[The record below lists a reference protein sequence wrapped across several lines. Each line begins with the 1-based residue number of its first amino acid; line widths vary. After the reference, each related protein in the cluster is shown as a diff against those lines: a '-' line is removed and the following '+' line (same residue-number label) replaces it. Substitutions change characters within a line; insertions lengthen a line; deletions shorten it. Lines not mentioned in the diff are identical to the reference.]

1 MTEELQHAN
10 GVVKQTE
17 VVNLTSPQAVVKFS
31 NDLKQIIVDNKLYT
45 PVKGKNF
52 VNVEGWQI
60 AGAFVG
66 ITPIVTSVE
75 NLSDGNEY
83 KYRAE
88 VKLVQYGSDTPIGY
102 GVAICTNKEANKR
115 NFDEYAVCSMAQTRA
130 ISKAYRLAIGY
141 LMKLAGYEATPA
153 EEMQE
158 VILDEEPVEDRTE
171 DEDEKFK
178 EAEIVTA
185 IKNIQSA
192 ETMAELTKAWV
203 VCGKLHHDQRIVD
216 AKDKRKK
223 ELSSEGSK
231 D

>member
-1 MTEELQHAN
+1 MAEELQHAN
-10 GVVKQTE
+10 GVVKATE

-66 ITPIVTSVE
+66 ITPIVTNVE
-75 NLSDGNEY
+75 NLSEGDCY

-158 VILDEEPVEDRTE
+158 VIFDEEPVVENTE

-231 D
+231 N

>member
-10 GVVKQTE
+10 GVVKATE

-75 NLSDGNEY
+75 NLSEGDNY

-158 VILDEEPVEDRTE
+158 TIYEDVSVEEVSGDDEPY
-171 DEDEKFK
+171 K

-203 VCGKLHHDQRIVD
+203 VCGKLHHEQRIVD

>member
-1 MTEELQHAN
+1 MEHAN
-10 GVVKQTE
+10 EVVKQTE

-31 NDLKQIIVDNKLYT
+31 NDLKKIIVDNKLYT

-75 NLSDGNEY
+75 NLSEGDNY

-158 VILDEEPVEDRTE
+158 TMYEEDSVEEVSGDDEPY
-171 DEDEKFK
+171 K

-185 IKNIQSA
+185 IKSIQSA
-192 ETMAELTKAWV
+192 KTMAELTKAWV
-203 VCGKLHHDQRIVD
+203 VCGKLHHEQRIVD

>member
-1 MTEELQHAN
+1 MEHAN
-10 GVVKQTE
+10 EVVKQTE

-75 NLSDGNEY
+75 NLSEGDNY

-102 GVAICTNKEANKR
+102 GVAICTNKEANKKS
-115 NFDEYAVCSMAQTRA
+115 FDEYAVCSMAQTRA

-158 VILDEEPVEDRTE
+158 TMYEDVSVEEVSGDDEPY
-171 DEDEKFK
+171 K

-185 IKNIQSA
+185 VKNIQSA
-192 ETMAELTKAWV
+192 KTMAELTKAWV
-203 VCGKLHHDQRIVD
+203 VCGKLHHEQRIVD

-223 ELSSEGSK
+223 ELSGEGSK

>member
-1 MTEELQHAN
+1 MEHAN
-10 GVVKQTE
+10 EVVKATE

-66 ITPIVTSVE
+66 ITPIVTKVE
-75 NLSDGNEY
+75 NLSDGDCY

-102 GVAICTNKEANKR
+102 GVAICTNREANKR

-158 VILDEEPVEDRTE
+158 TMYEDVSVEEVSGDDEAY
-171 DEDEKFK
+171 K

-185 IKNIQSA
+185 IKGIQSA
-192 ETMAELTKAWV
+192 KTMAELTKAWV
-203 VCGKLHHDQRIVD
+203 VCGKLHHEQRIVD

-223 ELSSEGSK
+223 ELSGEGSK
-231 D
+231 N

>member
-1 MTEELQHAN
+1 MEHAN
-10 GVVKQTE
+10 EVVKQTE

-31 NDLKQIIVDNKLYT
+31 NDLKKIIVDNKLYT

-75 NLSDGNEY
+75 NLSEGDNY

-158 VILDEEPVEDRTE
+158 AMYEEDSVEEASGDDEPY
-171 DEDEKFK
+171 K

-192 ETMAELTKAWV
+192 KTMAELTKAWV

-216 AKDKRKK
+216 AKDERKK

>member
-1 MTEELQHAN
+1 MEHAN
-10 GVVKQTE
+10 EVVKQTE

-60 AGAFVG
+60 VGAFVG

-75 NLSDGNEY
+75 NLSEGDNY

-158 VILDEEPVEDRTE
+158 TMYEEDSVEEVSGDDEPY
-171 DEDEKFK
+171 K

-192 ETMAELTKAWV
+192 KTMAELTKAWV
-203 VCGKLHHDQRIVD
+203 VCGKLHHEQRIVD

>member
-1 MTEELQHAN
+1 MEHAN
-10 GVVKQTE
+10 EVVKQTE

-75 NLSDGNEY
+75 NLSEGDNY

-158 VILDEEPVEDRTE
+158 AMYEEDSVEEVSGDDEPY
-171 DEDEKFK
+171 K

-185 IKNIQSA
+185 VKNIQSA
-192 ETMAELTKAWV
+192 KTMAELTKAWV
-203 VCGKLHHDQRIVD
+203 VCGKLHHEQRIVD